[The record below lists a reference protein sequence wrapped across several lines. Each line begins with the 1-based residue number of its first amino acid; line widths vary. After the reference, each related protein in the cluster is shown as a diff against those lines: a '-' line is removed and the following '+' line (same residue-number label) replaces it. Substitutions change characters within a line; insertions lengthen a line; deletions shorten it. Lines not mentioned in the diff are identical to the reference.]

1 MHRYAPER
9 IRNVALVGHH
19 GSGKTTLAEALLHTA
34 GAIPRRGRVEDG
46 TTTCDHEPEE
56 RDRGMSLSLALAPFE
71 WRDHKINLLDCPGE
85 ADCIGAVRAALS
97 VADLAVARRVRRR
110 GRSRPRPRRPG
121 QLAAEL
127 GVPRLVFVNKLDRE
141 RADFDAVARRA
152 ARPARERLRPPRAA
166 DRPRGRPARR
176 RRRPHR
182 DRRPLRRRHGH
193 PRRARARRSWP
204 SVEHRI
210 HDEVVE
216 EIVAGDDEL
225 LERFLADDVPSVPE
239 LEHAL
244 TVEMEHQVEFPV
256 LCGSA
261 IDRRRRRPPRR
272 LPRRDRPAADRPSRH
287 GPGRRRHRRSRSP
300 SIPTGDPLAVVFH
313 TISDPYVGHLSL
325 FRALSGTIRPDD
337 HLTNTRT
344 GGDER
349 LHGLFTLAGQG
360 ARRRARGRRRRPRR
374 RRQADRHPHRR
385 RARPE
390 GQARP
395 RGAGVAPAG
404 RRRGR
409 PRAPDA
415 VRRGQARPGAGQ
427 AVRGGPDAARR
438 AVLDGPAPAARRRRR
453 AARPSPSTGSQRRFG
468 VGVDTEPLRV
478 AYRETIT
485 GSAEAEG
492 RHKKQTGGH
501 GQFAVCVLRVEPLER
516 GAGFQF
522 TDKIV
527 GGAISKGYIPAV
539 QKGVEEAMAEGG
551 PQGFPVVDV
560 HVTLL
565 DGKEHSVDSSEL
577 AFKLAARGG
586 FRDAVAAAGAGRAR
600 AGVAWSRSTFPSELA
615 RRRARRPQLPP
626 RPGGG
631 NVAGGAGAPGRHR
644 PRARRRARPLLRRAA
659 LADRRSRP
667 VHDGARPRRGR
678 PGEPRRPARRRG
690 AGRRRAVTSRRPRRL
705 APAARR
711 TPSPPC
717 GPSRAGS
724 RPLLELD
731 EGEDPAVLSPA
742 VEQTDRAG
750 RDLAVLGG
758 GGRGRPRP

>member
-85 ADCIGAVRAALS
+85 ADCIGAVQAALS
-97 VADLAVARRVRRR
+97 VADLAVIVVSAVE
-110 GRSRPRPRRPG
+110 GLEAQAEAAW
-121 QLAAEL
+121 QLAAEMD
-127 GVPRLVFVNKLDRE
+127 VPRLVFVNKLDRE
-141 RADFDAVARRA
+141 RADFDAVLAELRSRLGSGFA
-152 ARPARERLRPPRAA
+152 PLELPIGREADLHGVVDVLTETADLYDGGTATHGAPVPPE
-166 DRPRGRPARR
+166 
-176 RRRPHR
+176 
-182 DRRPLRRRHGH
+182 LEET
-193 PRRARARRSWP
+193 
-204 SVEHRI
+204 EHRV

-261 IDRRRRRPPRR
+261 TMGVGVDRLADYLVEIGPP
-272 LPRRDRPAADRPSRH
+272 PTDRPTTVLAGDAEVEVAVD
-287 GPGRRRHRRSRSP
+287 PG
-300 SIPTGDPLAVVFH
+300 GDSLAVVFH

-337 HLTNTRT
+337 HLTNSRT

-349 LHGLFTLAGQG
+349 LHGLFTLRGKEHVDVPEVVAG
-360 ARRRARGRRRRPRR
+360 
-374 RRQADRHPHRR
+374 DL
-385 RARPE
+385 
-390 GQARP
+390 
-395 RGAGVAPAG
+395 GVVAKLTDTRTGDVLAPKG
-404 RRRGR
+404 K
-409 PRAPDA
+409 P
-415 VRRGQARPGAGQ
+415 VR
-427 AVRGGPDAARR
+427 VAARTYPP
-438 AVLDGPAPAARRRRR
+438 AVAAVALVPRTQSDEDKLGPALGKLCEEDPTMRVERSA
-453 AARPSPSTGSQRRFG
+453 TGQLLLRGVGDVQLSVALERLSRRFS

-485 GSAEAEG
+485 GSAESEG

-539 QKGVEEAMAEGG
+539 QKGVEEAMADGG
-551 PQGFPVVDV
+551 PRGFPVVDV
-560 HVTLL
+560 QVTLL

-577 AFKLAARGG
+577 AFKLAARAG
-586 FRDAVAAAGAGRAR
+586 FREAISAAGPVVLEPVSVIEVDVPSDLLGDVLGDLNSRRGR
-600 AGVAWSRSTFPSELA
+600 
-615 RRRARRPQLPP
+615 
-626 RPGGG
+626 
-631 NVAGGAGAPGRHR
+631 VAGTSPAAPGRQVVTALVPDAELVR
-644 PRARRRARPLLRRAA
+644 YSAELRS
-659 LADRRSRP
+659 L
-667 VHDGARPRRGR
+667 
-678 PGEPRRPARRRG
+678 
-690 AGRRRAVTSRRPRRL
+690 T
-705 APAARR
+705 
-711 TPSPPC
+711 
-717 GPSRAGS
+717 
-724 RPLLELD
+724 
-731 EGEDPAVLSPA
+731 
-742 VEQTDRAG
+742 
-750 RDLAVLGG
+750 
-758 GGRGRPRP
+758 GGRGRFTMQHDHDEVVPSNLVDRLVGAAMANAGR